1 LAKLILIICAG
12 LSGLSFLIFLLFT
25 LVAVVMLVHAWMDH
39 GLDFKDRLMMTTILG
54 FTIAWGSLLTYLA
67 GSFTVYCLT

>member
-1 LAKLILIICAG
+1 L

-25 LVAVVMLVHAWMDH
+25 LLAVFMLVHAWLDRDF
-39 GLDFKDRLMMTTILG
+39 DFKDRFLMTGILG
-54 FTIAWGSLLTYLA
+54 FSVMWGSLLTYLA